1 MTCANGVIT
10 ACTWSL
16 HGDRPFPLSSSEGV
30 KYGSTVFWCC
40 DFELK
45 EGGRHSCTHV
55 KCAVHLQCSTHSLPF
70 PPARNTVDTAL
81 QPGQSRHTSSQGHVC
96 TLQGYCSLS
105 ASSTECMPTPLAKCV
120 HRLTHTHTHAC
131 THTQVHT
138 HNACTHA
145 QTHTYTCTHAHTET
159 HTHTCTHAHTH
170 RLTHTHACMHTLTD
184 SHTHAHTH
192 TGSYTHM
199 HACTYNK
206 Y

>member
-1 MTCANGVIT
+1 M
-10 ACTWSL
+10 
-16 HGDRPFPLSSSEGV
+16 
-30 KYGSTVFWCC
+30 
-40 DFELK
+40 K

-131 THTQVHT
+131 MHT
-138 HNACTHA
+138 HKGSYTQCMHTCTDSHI
-145 QTHTYTCTHAHTET
+145 HMHTCTHRDSHTHMHTCTHSQT

-170 RLTHTHACMHTLTD
+170 RFIHTHACMHIQ
-184 SHTHAHTH
+184 
-192 TGSYTHM
+192 
-199 HACTYNK
+199 
-206 Y
+206 